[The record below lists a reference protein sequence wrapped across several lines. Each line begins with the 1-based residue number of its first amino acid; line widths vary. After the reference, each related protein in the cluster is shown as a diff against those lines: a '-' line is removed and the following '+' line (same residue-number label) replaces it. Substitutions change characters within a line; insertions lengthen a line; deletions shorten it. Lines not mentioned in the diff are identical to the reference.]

1 MDFVI
6 SSTGLLNRLQIVS
19 KVINSKNTLSILDN
33 FLIRIEAG
41 EMQITASDLESTL
54 TARLMLDSAHGNI
67 TLGIDAKRLVDVLKE
82 FAEQPLTFNIDD
94 DTLKIDINSEN
105 GKYSLMGVN
114 AEDFPQVPVLSA
126 EKYSSIAIQP
136 DVLYT
141 GISSTLFA
149 TAHDELRPVMN
160 GILVELGTEATNF
173 VATDAHKLVR
183 YRRTDV
189 TVETPDKFILPQKPA
204 AILKNILPKADS
216 EVKLEFDNKNAF
228 FSFGDY
234 QLICRLVEG
243 TYPNYGAVIPAN
255 NPNKL
260 VVDKTELFTTLKR
273 VSIFSNQASNLVKLH
288 ITGNQLVISA
298 QDVDYS
304 IAGYEMLNCLYEGDE
319 MDIGFKS
326 PFMMDILQNLST
338 PEVSI
343 ELSDP
348 TRAGLILPKDNTNPD
363 EQILMLLMPMMI
375 NN

>member
-304 IAGYEMLNCLYEGDE
+304 IAGYEMLSCLYEGDE

-348 TRAGLILPKDNTNPD
+348 TR
-363 EQILMLLMPMMI
+363 
-375 NN
+375 

>member
-33 FLIRIEAG
+33 FLIQIEDG

-54 TARLMLDSAHGNI
+54 SAKLQLDSAQGNI
-67 TLGIDAKRLVDVLKE
+67 TLGIDAKRLVDILKE
-82 FAEQPLTFNIDD
+82 FDEQPLTFNIDD
-94 DTLKIDINSEN
+94 DSLKIDINSEH

-114 AEDFPQVPVLSA
+114 AEDFPQIPILSTD
-126 EKYSSIAIQP
+126 KFTSILIQP
-136 DVLYT
+136 DVLYM
-141 GISSTLFA
+141 GITSTLFA

-183 YRRTDV
+183 YSRTDV
-189 TVETPDKFILPQKPA
+189 NVETPDKFILPQKPA
-204 AILKNILPKADS
+204 GILKNILPKADG
-216 EVKLEFDNKNAF
+216 EVKLDFDNKNAF

-234 QLICRLVEG
+234 QMICRLVEG
-243 TYPNYGAVIPAN
+243 TYPNYSAVIPTN
-255 NPNKL
+255 NPNVL
-260 VVDKTELFTTLKR
+260 VVDKVLLYNILKR

-304 IAGYEMLNCLYEGDE
+304 IAGYDMINCQYEGDE

-338 PEVSI
+338 PEVTI

-348 TRAGLILPKDNTNPD
+348 TRAGLILPKDNNNPD
-363 EQILMLLMPMMI
+363 EKILMLLMPMMI